1 MGLSFILMH
10 LLAATPLQAFAAG
23 AALSSTSIGTTFTI
37 LSTTGLAKT
46 RLGVVLGSAAM
57 MDDVMGL
64 VMVQIISNLG
74 GDGGGNGSGSSGFD
88 PVIVIRPI
96 LVAFGFAIGLLLI
109 CRFGV
114 ARAVHF
120 SLARNL
126 HHRFPDVVHSSNF
139 AFVAHMGVLIGLVA
153 GATYAGTSGLFA
165 AYLAGAGIS
174 WFDELLATATSTGS
188 ATEGTEVQRD
198 TSQRDSTT
206 LQNIASMQEEPT
218 PQRPTGEQIFEQY
231 CKEPLKRILSP
242 LFFVRRVHSFFSF
255 SKPSI
260 SLKI

>member
-1 MGLSFILMH
+1 
-10 LLAATPLQAFAAG
+10 
-23 AALSSTSIGTTFTI
+23 
-37 LSTTGLAKT
+37 
-46 RLGVVLGSAAM
+46 M

-74 GDGGGNGSGSSGFD
+74 GGNGGSSGFD

-120 SLARNL
+120 SLAGKL
-126 HHRFPDVVHSSNF
+126 HYRFPDVVKSSNF

-165 AYLAGAGIS
+165 AYLAGVGIS

-198 TSQRDSTT
+198 TSQRDST
-206 LQNIASMQEEPT
+206 LHSIASTQDEPT

-242 LFFVRRVHSFFSF
+242 LFFVSGVHSFFSF
-255 SKPSI
+255 RKPSI
-260 SLKI
+260 SLKN

>member
-1 MGLSFILMH
+1 
-10 LLAATPLQAFAAG
+10 
-23 AALSSTSIGTTFTI
+23 
-37 LSTTGLAKT
+37 
-46 RLGVVLGSAAM
+46 M

-74 GDGGGNGSGSSGFD
+74 GGNGGSSGFD

-120 SLARNL
+120 SLAGKL
-126 HHRFPDVVHSSNF
+126 HYRFPDVVKSSNF

-165 AYLAGAGIS
+165 AYLAGVGIS

-188 ATEGTEVQRD
+188 ATEGTESSGIRVKGTLHCIVLHPHRTNRPPSVQLASR
-198 TSQRDSTT
+198 SLS
-206 LQNIASMQEEPT
+206 NIA
-218 PQRPTGEQIFEQY
+218 
-231 CKEPLKRILSP
+231 KSP
-242 LFFVRRVHSFFSF
+242 SSAF
-255 SKPSI
+255 
-260 SLKI
+260 